1 MKKDEA
7 KKGLADTADKDGV
20 WMAATNDSD
29 DEHMADDEFNDLKI
43 SGEELF
49 FFKEDNNKSNKEL
62 TNEP

>member
-43 SGEELF
+43 SGE
-49 FFKEDNNKSNKEL
+49 
-62 TNEP
+62 